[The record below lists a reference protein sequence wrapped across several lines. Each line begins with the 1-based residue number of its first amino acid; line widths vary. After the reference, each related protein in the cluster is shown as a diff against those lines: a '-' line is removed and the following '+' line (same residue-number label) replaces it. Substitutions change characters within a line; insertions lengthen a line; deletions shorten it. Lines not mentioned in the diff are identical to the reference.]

1 MKRNF
6 SGSSRLHLAL
16 NTSHFGKSV
25 GFYEVLFNIKP
36 SKIKPGYAKF
46 EVQNPPLNLTLN
58 EAKQV
63 KGSSLNHMAIEVKT
77 GGTVLQQNERLK
89 KLGLETF
96 FEESTT
102 CCYAVQDKVWVK
114 DPDGNSWETFVV
126 LGEADDTKVSASCCN
141 ATDESCSSCGL

>member
-46 EVQNPPLNLTLN
+46 KVQNPPLNLTLN

-63 KGSSLNHMAIEVKT
+63 QGSSLNHMAIEVKT

-89 KLGLETF
+89 KTR
-96 FEESTT
+96 S
-102 CCYAVQDKVWVK
+102 
-114 DPDGNSWETFVV
+114 
-126 LGEADDTKVSASCCN
+126 
-141 ATDESCSSCGL
+141 